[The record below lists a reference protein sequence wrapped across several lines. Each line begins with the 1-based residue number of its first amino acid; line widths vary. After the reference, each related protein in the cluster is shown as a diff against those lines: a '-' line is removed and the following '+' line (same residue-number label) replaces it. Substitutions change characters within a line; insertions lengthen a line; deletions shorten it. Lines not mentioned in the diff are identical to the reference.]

1 MKIIFFILFLSF
13 SSFSVAE
20 GVSEETNLILNELMC
35 EQMSEDLYDLMM
47 LRQDGESLANVVKKA
62 RELNETLDDRA
73 FGFEMPENG
82 FTELTW
88 DRYEESV
95 LLFYDYPVKYS
106 KQLKE
111 EESRMVRDTNFSRC
125 YKDLVLAK

>member
-1 MKIIFFILFLSF
+1 
-13 SSFSVAE
+13 
-20 GVSEETNLILNELMC
+20 MC